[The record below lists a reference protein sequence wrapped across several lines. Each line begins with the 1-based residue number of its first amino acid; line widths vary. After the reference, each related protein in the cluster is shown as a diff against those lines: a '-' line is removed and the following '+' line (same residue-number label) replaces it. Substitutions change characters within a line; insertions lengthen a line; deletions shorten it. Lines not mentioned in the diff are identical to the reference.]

1 MRMGAANPADAELV
15 SPDAGGCPRLRTLR
29 IGEAADEKG
38 FKRPRMVAGERIRE
52 ASGGGQVR
60 PVALGRSTES
70 WSNKNSQ

>member
-38 FKRPRMVAGERIRE
+38 FKRPRMVAGERIR
-52 ASGGGQVR
+52 GGRRVEVR
-60 PVALGRSTES
+60 SDR
-70 WSNKNSQ
+70 